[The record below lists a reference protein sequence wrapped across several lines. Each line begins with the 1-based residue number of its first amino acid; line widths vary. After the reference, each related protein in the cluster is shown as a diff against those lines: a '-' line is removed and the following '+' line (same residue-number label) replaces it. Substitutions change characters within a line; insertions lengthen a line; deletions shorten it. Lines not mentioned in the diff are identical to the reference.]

1 MTSAEVM
8 EYLNTQDRFCVAND
22 MKLTVV
28 SEGYAEAEMPISENK
43 LNGLNV
49 TQGGAVYTLADF
61 AFAGAANANREDRRC
76 LGSSSSIHY
85 LRPGTGSKLKAVAKM
100 IHTGKKIC
108 LCNVEVFNDQEKLIA
123 TATFQGVLL
132 EKPAQ

>member
-1 MTSAEVM
+1 M
-8 EYLNTQDRFCVAND
+8 EHLNTQDHFCIVND

-28 SEGYAEAEMPISENK
+28 SEGYAEAEMPLCQNK
-43 LNGLNV
+43 LNSLGV
-49 TQGGAVYTLADF
+49 AQGGAVYTLADF
-61 AFAGAANANREDRRC
+61 AFAGAANANREGRKC

-85 LRPGTGSKLKAVAKM
+85 LQPGTGSRLKAVARM

-108 LCNVEVFNDQEKLIA
+108 LCNVEVFDDHGKMIA

-132 EKPAQ
+132 KKTAQ